1 VRYPRAISGSF
12 EFATLSA
19 GRLHSCGVTTA
30 AEAYCW
36 GISLEG
42 QLGDGAT
49 SLSGRL
55 GVLVSGGLAW
65 AEVVAAGNN
74 SGGGHTC
81 GLTSTGDAY
90 CWGGSAELGDGTAL
104 SYTPTLVSGGGQYAT
119 ITAKGGGRSNAHSC
133 ALTTD
138 GDGYCWGGNGAGQ
151 IGDATNEHRPTP
163 AAVVGGHT
171 FTTIS
176 AGGVDEE
183 DGFTCA
189 TAIDGNAYC
198 WGRNGYGQL
207 GDGTFYPKSA
217 PVRVGRE

>member
-1 VRYPRAISGSF
+1 
-12 EFATLSA
+12 
-19 GRLHSCGVTTA
+19 
-30 AEAYCW
+30 
-36 GISLEG
+36 
-42 QLGDGAT
+42 
-49 SLSGRL
+49 
-55 GVLVSGGLAW
+55 
-65 AEVVAAGNN
+65 
-74 SGGGHTC
+74 
-81 GLTSTGDAY
+81 
-90 CWGGSAELGDGTAL
+90 
-104 SYTPTLVSGGGQYAT
+104 VSGGGQYAT